1 MQARCKESLEYLDI
15 NAGCCLSRSEIVV
28 KLSYLLLLSAT
39 NMEGI
44 LMSAIL
50 AVIVQQTIATYGSNR
65 LAARTSHISRDLT
78 STVLCT
84 KLGE

>member
-28 KLSYLLLLSAT
+28 KLSLSLLSAT